1 MNDGDLYLWYG
12 RVLKQKDVDREL
24 KKIGSWREK
33 ISSDTITKI
42 VILAVVLSLVGG
54 VFIVDKKQ
62 RAAKEQFRQELSRDL
77 AQNPN
82 NHDSVYME
90 YFNKALEK
98 QY

>member
-82 NHDSVYME
+82 NHDAVYME